1 MGALKTWLCVMAM
14 ALLSGDVVR
23 AQDSLMDFTGRE
35 RPGMVMIDPS
45 AVARHRPDLLGPFPL
60 VKIINLI
67 GEGFLDV
74 ETALP
79 TPELAA
85 GRPPIAP
92 EMLAEMD
99 AWTNEYGRPWS
110 VASYGGTLTPERKL
124 AHTIRFNTANIF
136 YSPYFGHFWG
146 IFERYMLSDIEI
158 AQLYKDAHCP
168 GHKEYIELL
177 LHPEIKSPLIINH
190 TKRGD
195 KLLCHTILHEW
206 LQRNVS
212 EFASLDA
219 LAAIGE
225 MFAWYHS
232 PDYAPGDLPPEVEE
246 MIEGWNDEGAR
257 AWAGREYEGKRYEA
271 IQKDLTANLERVNAG
286 WLPDV
291 PEARVADYST
301 MLFLIAT
308 GRL

>member
-1 MGALKTWLCVMAM
+1 MGASKTWLCVTAM
-14 ALLSGDVVR
+14 ALLSGGVVR
-23 AQDSLMDFTGRE
+23 AQDGLMDFTGRE

-45 AVARHRPDLLGPFPL
+45 AVARHRPDFSSPDSLLRLF
-60 VKIINLI
+60 NLI

-85 GRPPIAP
+85 RRPPITSG
-92 EMLAEMD
+92 MLAEMD

-110 VASYGGTLTPERKL
+110 VASYGGPLTPERKL
-124 AHTIRFNTANIF
+124 AHTIRFNTAYIF
-136 YSPYFGHFWG
+136 YVPHSGIFWG
-146 IFERYMLSDIEI
+146 SFEKYMLSDIEI
-158 AQLYKDAHCP
+158 AKSYKEAKCP
-168 GHKEYIELL
+168 GHQEYIERLL
-177 LHPEIKSPLIINH
+177 NPEID
-190 TKRGD
+190 RV
-195 KLLCHTILHEW
+195 LLSSHHRSYNELQCHTILHEW

-212 EFASLDA
+212 EFASLDP

-225 MFAWYHS
+225 LFAWYHS

-246 MIEGWNDEGAR
+246 MIEGWYDEGAR
-257 AWAGREYEGKRYEA
+257 PWGWKTYEGKRYEA
-271 IQKDLTANLERVNAG
+271 IQKDLMANLERVNAG

-291 PEARVADYST
+291 PEAGVADYSI